1 MTSSVPS
8 GQTDVDDWFD
18 LDKYRQAAGVAYE
31 FSKKKMET
39 AGEQERE
46 TIGKGA
52 EEQRSSAEQGQ
63 QFKQRDEERDYGQAQ
78 RAYRYWVIW
87 FMGWQSRCVNSGN
100 ILLFR
105 QQQLFRS
112 RSLLVCPV
120 PAVYR

>member
-1 MTSSVPS
+1 MTSSVPT

-52 EEQRSSAEQGQ
+52 EESRTSTEQQQ
-63 QFKQRDEERDYGQAQ
+63 QFKQSDEARDYDQAQ

-87 FMGWQSRCVNSGN
+87 
-100 ILLFR
+100 ILGR
-105 QQQLFRS
+105 
-112 RSLLVCPV
+112 
-120 PAVYR
+120 